1 MSSNATNR
9 REQLRRQQE
18 AAARQKRVTRIV
30 GVAAGILALVL
41 VAVLVF
47 VIVNNTRPTPQAAQV
62 TPSNVSAAG
71 NALVVGPTNEGKP
84 TVTLYLDYQCP
95 NCKHFEDQYG
105 EALEQGAAN
114 GDWTLQFKTLTFM
127 DKNLQNTASNRAAVA
142 AACSAVASPEN
153 YAAFNRAVYANQAAQ
168 EVRGSVGYTDQLLR
182 VTIPGQVGIAG
193 EALTKYQACYDGRAT
208 QDFVTAVEKSAYAE
222 QVTGTPTLAVNG
234 KVLDLRQLTDSSPA
248 GLRSFILGNA

>member
-9 REQLRRQQE
+9 REQVRRQQE

-47 VIVNNTRPTPQAAQV
+47 VFVNNSRPTPQAQQV
-62 TPSNVSAAG
+62 TPPNVNAAS

-95 NCKHFEDQYG
+95 NCRTFEQNYG
-105 EALEQGAAN
+105 TALEQGAAN
-114 GDWTLQFKTLTFM
+114 GDWTLQYKTMTFM
-127 DKNLQNTASNRAAVA
+127 DKNIQNTASTRAAIA
-142 AACSAVASPEN
+142 AACSAVAGP
-153 YAAFNRAVYANQAAQ
+153 YAEYNRAIYANQEAQ
-168 EVRGSVGYTDQLLR
+168 EVRGSVGYSDQLLR

-193 EALTKYQACYDGRAT
+193 EALTNFQACYDGRAT
-208 QDFVTAVEKSAYAE
+208 QDFVVAVEKGAYADG
-222 QVTGTPTLAVNG
+222 VTGTPSLAVNG
-234 KVLDLRQLTDSSPA
+234 KVLDLRQMSDSSPA